1 MRRLALLASAAA
13 LALAFASPAS
23 AQQDDRR
30 ISDLQRQVRE
40 LRAIVFQ
47 GRDTGQPVEVKPVGP
62 DPQVVALQ
70 TKVDDLEQSLRQATG
85 ANEVLTHDIDEAR
98 RGLENERAQ
107 GAAGRQALS
116 DRIAKLEAQIAAQ
129 AAAAAAPPPQPAY
142 EPPPAD
148 TAVPTPRLRPRSADT
163 GPPPGAAA
171 ASPADAYADGA
182 ARLAAADYPGAQA
195 AFESYLAA
203 EPAGA
208 RASEARYSI
217 GQSLYARENYG
228 PAARSYALSLKGWPK
243 SKWAPDATVRL
254 AQSLNQAGRN
264 PDACAALGEFDRRYA
279 ATAATAVK
287 ARAALTR
294 RSAACGAG

>member
-1 MRRLALLASAAA
+1 MRRLALLASAAV
-13 LALAFASPAS
+13 LALTAAAPAF

-30 ISDLQRQVRE
+30 IGELQKQVRE

-62 DPQVVALQ
+62 DPQVIALQ
-70 TKVDDLEQSLRQATG
+70 TKVDDLEQSLRQMTG

-107 GAAGRQALS
+107 AATSRQSLS
-116 DRIAKLEAQIAAQ
+116 DRIAKLETQVAAQ
-129 AAAAAAPPPQPAY
+129 AAAAAPPPAPSQPAY
-142 EPPPAD
+142 DPPPAD
-148 TAVPTPRLRPRSADT
+148 TASAPPARLRPRPTDA
-163 GPPPGAAA
+163 PPP
-171 ASPADAYADGA
+171 ASTVNPADAYADGA
-182 ARLAAADYPGAQA
+182 ARLASADYPGAQA
-195 AFESYLAA
+195 AFEAYLAA
-203 EPAGA
+203 EPTGA

-279 ATAATAVK
+279 AAAPTAVK
-287 ARAALTR
+287 ARATLTR
-294 RSAACGAG
+294 RAAACGA